1 MAEKNRPPEPSTRDI
16 LRELS
21 KSFDALKER
30 AQTPEQWLA
39 LDSQQ
44 REAERLLFAETL
56 NAALGSD

>member
-1 MAEKNRPPEPSTRDI
+1 MTEKNRQPELSTGDI

-21 KSFDALKER
+21 KRFDPLKER
-30 AQTPEQWLA
+30 AQTPEEWLA